1 MISTSVFGCGRFARG
16 SRGFDPKSLPR
27 FPIDAMNRID
37 GTLRRDGG
45 RGGRGRGRR
54 EREGEREKKKKI
66 YTTSRPII
74 TA

>member
-37 GTLRRDGG
+37 VKEGWREG
-45 RGGRGRGRR
+45 RKGKGEEGEGRR
-54 EREGEREKKKKI
+54 EGKEKKI

>member
-37 GTLRRDGG
+37 VKEGWMEG
-45 RGGRGRGRR
+45 RERKGEEGEGRR
-54 EREGEREKKKKI
+54 EGKEKKI